1 MATPS
6 SAKSSPIKNS
16 RIVVTALGGAEV
28 LKRIEEDLP
37 EPGRGEVR
45 VKILAAGVAFAD
57 VLMRRGL
64 YPGTPPPPFTP
75 GYDLVG
81 EIDALGP
88 DVTQFTLGQHVGAL
102 TVRGAYSQFANLPA
116 ELLVPVPDSL
126 DPAEAVCLI
135 LNYVTAY
142 QMLHRVAKV
151 SSGQSILIHGAAGG
165 VGTALLQLGALQKL
179 TMYGTASSSKLDI
192 IVSNGG
198 IPIDYKAENFSKR
211 VRELSREGVDA
222 VFDAVG
228 GTNWWRS
235 YRMVRRGGILV
246 CYGMAVAVEH
256 GKIAGAG
263 SYLLMGVLK
272 LIPDGR
278 GCVWFNVKNLRTE
291 HPDWFRADLIA
302 LFDLLLQRKIQPLIA
317 ARLPMSEAA
326 QANEMIEHAKV
337 SGKIVLLCQE

>member
-1 MATPS
+1 M
-6 SAKSSPIKNS
+6 
-16 RIVVTALGGAEV
+16 VTALGGAEV

-81 EIDALGP
+81 EIDALGA

-317 ARLPMSEAA
+317 ARLPLSEAA
-326 QANEMIEHAKV
+326 QANEMIEHAKF